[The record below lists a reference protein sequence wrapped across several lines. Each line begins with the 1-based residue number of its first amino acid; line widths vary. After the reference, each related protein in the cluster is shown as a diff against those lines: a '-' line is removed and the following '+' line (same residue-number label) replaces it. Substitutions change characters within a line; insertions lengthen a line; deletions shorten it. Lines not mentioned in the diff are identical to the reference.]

1 MVMPSQVE
9 VVRMRGRV
17 NPQVS
22 MLAFVDIES
31 RIPMDHPL
39 RTIKYI
45 ADGALAELSP
55 VFDAMYVD
63 DGRPSIPPERLL
75 KASLLMSLY
84 SIRSERAFCEQLEY
98 QLLYRWFLGMD
109 LVEPVF
115 DRSTFSKNRQRLLE
129 HKVAQQFFDAVVQ
142 QADRR
147 GLLSSEHFTV
157 DGTLIEAAA
166 SLKSFKPKDEPPSHK
181 PPDDPG
187 NPTVNFHGQRR
198 SNATHQSTTDPEARL
213 AKKGKGKE
221 AHLAYAAHALM
232 EHRNGLLMDF
242 QVNQATGT
250 AEREIVPDLIDQARE
265 RGFRPRTLAGDKGYD
280 TRQCVA
286 DLRARNVTPHVAQN
300 TRGRRS
306 AIDQRTTRHAGYAIS
321 QRKRK
326 RVEEIFGWMKTVGGF
341 RRTRFIGLELTQ
353 LAAYLVATAYNLV
366 AWPDSSRDPSPHE
379 PTSDRATRTLPTIS
393 PDPSNVVDSL
403 WGVRS
408 EEHTSELQSHVN
420 LVC

>member
-1 MVMPSQVE
+1 MEPSQAE
-9 VVRMRGRV
+9 VVRVRGRQ

-22 MLAFVDIES
+22 MLAFVDVES
-31 RIPMDHPL
+31 RIALDHPL
-39 RTIKYI
+39 RTVKSI
-45 ADGALAELSP
+45 ADEALAELSP
-55 VFDAMYVD
+55 MFDAMYVD

-84 SIRSERAFCEQLEY
+84 SIRSERAFCEQLDY
-98 QLLYRWFLGMD
+98 HLLYRWFLGMS

-115 DRSTFSKNRQRLLE
+115 DRSTFSKNRERLLQ
-129 HKVAQQFFDAVVQ
+129 HQVAQQFFDAVVR

-147 GLLSSEHFTV
+147 GLLSNEHFTV

-166 SLKSFKPKDEPPSHK
+166 SLKSFRPKDEPPSRK

-221 AHLAYAAHALM
+221 AHLAYAGHALM
-232 EHRNGLLMDF
+232 EHRNGLLVDF
-242 QVNQATGT
+242 QINQAMGT
-250 AEREIVPDLIDQARE
+250 AERQIVPDLIDQARE

-286 DLRARNVTPHVAQN
+286 DLRARKVTPHVAQN

-306 AIDQRTTRHAGYAIS
+306 AIDRRTTRHAGYGIS

-366 AWPDSSRDPSPHE
+366 RMAR
-379 PTSDRATRTLPTIS
+379 
-393 PDPSNVVDSL
+393 
-403 WGVRS
+403 
-408 EEHTSELQSHVN
+408 
-420 LVC
+420 LVAGSMAA